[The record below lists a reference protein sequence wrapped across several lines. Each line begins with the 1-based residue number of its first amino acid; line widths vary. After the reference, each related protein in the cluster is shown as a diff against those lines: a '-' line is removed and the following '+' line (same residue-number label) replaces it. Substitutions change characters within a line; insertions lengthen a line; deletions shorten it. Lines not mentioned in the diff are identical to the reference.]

1 MYFLAHNSL
10 YAPESQITVVAHFG
24 QAGFLPECRHRV
36 STYLPQ
42 QPDLLHEERCSEA
55 ARYLCLFIGR
65 HKHPVGLNVQKASA
79 TAQPCSVTA
88 YRFFAA
94 PGAYRIEVIVGPE
107 PVEFV

>member
-1 MYFLAHNSL
+1 MYFLAHNYL
-10 YAPESQITVVAHFG
+10 YAPESQVTVVAHFG
-24 QAGFLPECRHRV
+24 QAGYSLRV
-36 STYLPQ
+36 GIGFQPIYPNSQTYLTKN
-42 QPDLLHEERCSEA
+42 DAAKA

-88 YRFFAA
+88 YRFFTA
-94 PGAYRIEVIVGPE
+94 PGAYRIEAIVGPE